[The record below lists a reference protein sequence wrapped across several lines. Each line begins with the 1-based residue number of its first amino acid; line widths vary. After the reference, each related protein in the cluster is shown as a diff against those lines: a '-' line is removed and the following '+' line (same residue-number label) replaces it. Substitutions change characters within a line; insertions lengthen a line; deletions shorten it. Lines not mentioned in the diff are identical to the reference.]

1 MPLGKGSL
9 GKGSHS
15 DPWPKL
21 HFALF
26 VSMCVFGAAVV
37 IDTGPFPLNFVLGA
51 TTLILPLALVIR
63 RSRLMAKTNHH
74 GAMGRVP

>member
-1 MPLGKGSL
+1 MTI
-9 GKGSHS
+9 
-15 DPWPKL
+15 WPKL

-51 TTLILPLALVIR
+51 ASIALPLVLVIR
-63 RSRLMAKTNHH
+63 RSRSMAKTKHY
-74 GAMGRVP
+74 GAVGRVS